1 MSELKHRVTEDMK
14 NAMRA
19 RETARL
25 SAIRLLLAAIKQREV
40 DERKD
45 LTDADVVAVI
55 DKMLKQRRDSISQ
68 YEAAGRQDLAD
79 AEKFEVTVLEAYM
92 PEGASADEIAATIA
106 AAVAQSGAA
115 GLQDMGKVMAIVKP
129 LLAGRADMAAV
140 SQLVKG
146 RLAGGLIARR
156 APRT

>member
-25 SAIRLLLAAIKQREV
+25 SAIRLLLAALKQREV
-40 DERKD
+40 DERKE
-45 LTDADVVAVI
+45 LSDADVVAVI
-55 DKMLKQRRDSISQ
+55 DKMLKQRRDSIGQ

-92 PEGASADEIAATIA
+92 PQGASAEEIAATVA
-106 AAVAQSGAA
+106 TAVTQSGAS
-115 GLQDMGKVMAIVKP
+115 GPQDMGKVMAIVKP

-140 SQLVKG
+140 SQLVKA
-146 RLAGGLIARR
+146 RLTGG
-156 APRT
+156 